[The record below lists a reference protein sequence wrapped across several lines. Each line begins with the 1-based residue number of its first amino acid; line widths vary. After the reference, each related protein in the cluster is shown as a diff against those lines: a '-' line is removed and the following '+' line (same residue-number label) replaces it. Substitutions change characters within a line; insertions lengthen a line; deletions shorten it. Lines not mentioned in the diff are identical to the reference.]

1 MKLRHLAI
9 APLAILVG
17 CDDTPATT
25 NDANTTADVT
35 DDTSAD
41 AAADSNAASDIN
53 APDTTP
59 VESRPLA
66 KVYRIDPG
74 LTPDLTE
81 VELEHLTSEDG
92 TLVGEFARV
101 RSCIPDLERGSKVP
115 LDLGGFQLNLTTCY
129 PTSQVTP
136 GEDGTY
142 LHVLPPETPAD
153 DDGKFAEVMMYHHIQ
168 VIHDYFKDVHGL
180 TDRDEPLDAL
190 TNVQA
195 HVDLCDQWAKIANAA
210 FIPAGGLDSLGV
222 ELDLDLDGDAIVFSG
237 TDTKNFSYDASVIYH
252 EYTHA
257 ILGATR
263 LNAAFLDTQG
273 LNNLPGAL
281 NEAYADYFAGTLTEE
296 SATGSYALNDL
307 TGMAI
312 CGFELGGGGNFA
324 RDMEVDK
331 TCPNDLTA
339 EVHADSEIFSSA
351 LWQIRKDLG
360 KTDADAVILSA
371 VLTLTNTS
379 DFEIAA
385 TETIDAARELL
396 GDEAKAK
403 VEKAFS
409 DRGIL
414 GCKRV
419 LPIERVGERGLP
431 VTLEAVDAMQPNP
444 FRTFMPGYL
453 QYSLNVPENTAK
465 LVLTLELQAG
475 GLMGTGGAEPELEVA
490 FKPGTEPVSYTFGAS
505 SGRHDGAVV
514 LPVVDG
520 KVTFEGDPGQII
532 TPGAWTF
539 AIHNKGGASS
549 LNSIKAAFTA
559 IAR

>member
-1 MKLRHLAI
+1 MKLHHLFI
-9 APLAILVG
+9 APLPLLVA
-17 CDDTPATT
+17 CDDSTPKSTEP
-25 NDANTTADVT
+25 DVT
-35 DDTSAD
+35 DTSSTAD
-41 AAADSNAASDIN
+41 AADAGPDTADTVEA
-53 APDTTP
+53 DTTP
-59 VESRPLA
+59 ARPLA
-66 KVYRIDPG
+66 NVYRIDPG

-81 VELEHLTSEDG
+81 VELEHLTAEDG

-101 RSCIPDLERGSKVP
+101 RSCLPDLERGSKVP
-115 LDLGGFQLNLTTCY
+115 LDLGGLQLNLTTCF

-136 GEDGTY
+136 GDDGTY
-142 LHVLPPETPAD
+142 RHIAPPATPAE
-153 DDGKFAEVMMYHHIQ
+153 DDGKFAEIMMYHHMQ
-168 VIHDYFKDVHGL
+168 VVHDYFKDVHGL

-210 FIPAGGLDSLGV
+210 FIPEGGLDSLGI
-222 ELDLDLDGDAIVFSG
+222 ELDLDIEGDAIIFSG

-263 LNAAFLDTQG
+263 LNAAFLDDQG
-273 LNNLPGAL
+273 INNLPGAL

-312 CGFELGGGGNFA
+312 CGFELGGSGNFA

-360 KTDADAVILSA
+360 KQDADAIILSA

-385 TETIDAARELL
+385 TATIDEARELL
-396 GDEAKAK
+396 GDTARAQ
-403 VEKAFS
+403 VEKAFT

-419 LPIERVGERGLP
+419 LPVERVGERGLP
-431 VTLEAVDAMQPNP
+431 VTLEGVDAFSPNP
-444 FRTFMPGYL
+444 FRTFTPGYL
-453 QYSLNVPENTAK
+453 QFGLTVPENTAK
-465 LVLTLELQAG
+465 LVLTLDIQSG
-475 GLMGTGGAEPELEVA
+475 GLMGFGGAAPELEVA
-490 FKPGTEPVSYTFGAS
+490 LKPGNAPVTYTL
-505 SGRHDGAVV
+505 SGNGGSHDGAVI
-514 LPVVDG
+514 LPVTDG
-520 KVTFEGDPGQII
+520 KVTFEGERGQII

-539 AIHNKGGASS
+539 AVHNKGGAGS
-549 LNSIKAAFTA
+549 LGSIKAEFTPLTP
-559 IAR
+559 